1 MENRIIIEPA
11 KKIREIAR
19 TSLKGNWQ
27 KVFVGI
33 AIYYFLSVV
42 VSSVLDLFFT
52 SVNYIQLYTGEY
64 VPIRM
69 YYASPIYDF
78 VLSGPLML
86 GIAMFLLAYFRKHTI
101 DYTLTFEGFSMF
113 VKGFLLYLLYSVKI
127 FLWSLL
133 FIIPGLIAAFRYSQA
148 FYLRVDHPEWTTSQ
162 CLAESSRLMKGNKAK
177 LFGLGL
183 SFIGW
188 YMLASIPSVIFGFAE
203 LSGIMSIAVAAVLSI
218 PALFVD
224 LYSMMSEVV
233 FYELLT
239 GNLVIEEARPFTE
252 IE

>member
-148 FYLRVDHPEWTTSQ
+148 FYLRVDHPEWTAGM
-162 CLAESSRLMKGNKAK
+162 CLKESSHLMMGNKGK
-177 LFGLGL
+177 YFGLQL

-188 YMLASIPSVIFGFAE
+188 YMLALLPTVLLSMFQTSDLMLMVVAIVGSIP
-203 LSGIMSIAVAAVLSI
+203 VLI
-218 PALFVD
+218 VD
-224 LYSMMSEVV
+224 LYMQVTNTA
-233 FYELLT
+233 FYELLN
-239 GNLVIEEARPFTE
+239 GNLVVVREKTDEFFY
-252 IE
+252 